1 MRPVESDTGAEDI
14 QTLSERAALLLRGA
28 RLRVTSCR
36 RSLVA
41 LLLKADAP
49 LTQRELTAR
58 LEEQGFNGVTI
69 YRALQTFLEASIVH
83 RIVTDDRTWRFA
95 ITHCG
100 HRGHCHP
107 HFTCRLCGGVK
118 CLDGVAIPE
127 VAAAGHRI
135 EAQAMYLWGLCPKC
149 VKKQEQAGDG
159 HS

>member
-1 MRPVESDTGAEDI
+1 M
-14 QTLSERAALLLRGA
+14 LRGA
-28 RLRVTSCR
+28 KLRVTSCR
-36 RSLVA
+36 RSLLA
-41 LLLKADAP
+41 LLLRAGEP

-58 LEEQGFNGVTI
+58 LEEQGFNRVTI

-107 HFTCRLCGGVK
+107 HFTCRLCGSIQ

-127 VAAAGHRI
+127 VEAVGHRI
-135 EAQAMYLWGLCPKC
+135 EAQAMYLWGLCPAC
-149 VKKQEQAGDG
+149 LQEQEKAGRL